1 MKVRFF
7 HEWDLHCAANSAA
20 MSATES
26 LKVKR
31 IGVTAREKHPGADAA
46 SERAK
51 NFFRELGGE
60 AYSLEEVLDGA
71 EVDCLLALGGDGTL
85 LHASRLMAHR
95 QVPVMGVNFGRVGY
109 LCTISESQ
117 LESALKLISEGHYTV
132 DERSMIRASVF
143 NRREE
148 VWRVDA
154 LNEVLIGGSNR
165 TLTLEVEINGEPIG
179 ELVGDGVILAT
190 RTGSTAY
197 AMSAGGPVVLLESM
211 ILVGSNSISS
221 ALLAPT
227 VLPMNSKVSIYNRT
241 KVTRPYVIADGQKD
255 YKILDGTVIEM
266 VKSPSSVRL
275 IDPRLV
281 NSFAKITR
289 RSLLRERDL
298 D

>member
-1 MKVRFF
+1 MTEAERTKVHR
-7 HEWDLHCAANSAA
+7 
-20 MSATES
+20 
-26 LKVKR
+26 V
-31 IGVTAREKHPGADAA
+31 GVTTRENHPGATAA
-46 SERAK
+46 AQRAMEQV
-51 NFFRELGGE
+51 RSMGGE
-60 AYSLEEVLDGA
+60 AYALEEVLDGA

-95 QVPVMGVNFGRVGY
+95 DIPVLGINFGRVGY
-109 LCTISESQ
+109 LCTVREPQ
-117 LESALKLISEGHYTV
+117 MERALELLFEGHYTI
-132 DERSMIRASVF
+132 DERSMLRASVF

-165 TLTLEVEINGEPIG
+165 TLTLEIEINGEPIG
-179 ELVGDGVILAT
+179 EILGDGVILAT

-197 AMSAGGPVVLLESM
+197 AMSAGGPVVLQESM
-211 ILVGSNSISS
+211 VLVPSNAINS

-227 VLPMNSKVSIYNRT
+227 VLPMDIKVSIHNKT

-255 YKILDGTVIEM
+255 YQILDGTVIEI
-266 VKSPSSVRL
+266 VKSPAKVQL

-281 NSFAKITR
+281 SSFAKITK
-289 RSLLRERDL
+289 RSLLREQDL

>member
-1 MKVRFF
+1 M
-7 HEWDLHCAANSAA
+7 
-20 MSATES
+20 TEVEPKK
-26 LKVKR
+26 LMR
-31 IGVTAREKHPGADAA
+31 IGVTARENHPGASDAA
-46 SERAK
+46 ERAK
-51 NFFRELGGE
+51 EKIRDLGGE
-60 AYSLEEVLDGA
+60 AFALEEVLDGA

-85 LHASRLMAHR
+85 LHASRLMAHKS
-95 QVPVMGVNFGRVGY
+95 VPVMGVNFGRVGY
-109 LCTISESQ
+109 LCTVSEEQ
-117 LESALKLISEGHYTV
+117 MERALELLTEGHYCIE
-132 DERSMIRASVF
+132 ERSMIRASVF

-154 LNEVLIGGSNR
+154 FNEVLIGGSNR
-165 TLTLEVEINGEPIG
+165 TLTLEIEINGEPIG
-179 ELVGDGVILAT
+179 EIVGDGVILAT

-227 VLPMNSKVSIYNRT
+227 VLPMETKVSVHNRT

-255 YKILDGTVIEM
+255 YQILDGTVIEM
-266 VKSPSSVRL
+266 VRSPNVVRL

-281 NSFAKITR
+281 SSFAKLTK

>member
-1 MKVRFF
+1 M
-7 HEWDLHCAANSAA
+7 
-20 MSATES
+20 TEEDCDEQ
-26 LKVKR
+26 LKPLEIRR
-31 IGVTAREKHPGADAA
+31 IGVTTREDHPGATAA
-46 SERAK
+46 AQKAMDQVRAM
-51 NFFRELGGE
+51 GGE
-60 AYSLEEVLDGA
+60 AYALEEVLDGA

-95 QVPVMGVNFGRVGY
+95 DIPVMGINFGRVGY
-109 LCTISESQ
+109 LCTVSEPQ
-117 LESALKLISEGHYTV
+117 MERALELLFEGHYST

-148 VWRVDA
+148 VSRVDA

-165 TLTLEVEINGEPIG
+165 TLTLEIDINDEPIG
-179 ELVGDGVILAT
+179 EIVGDGIILAT

-211 ILVGSNSISS
+211 ILVPSNSISS

-227 VLPMNSKVSIYNRT
+227 VLPMDIKVSIHNKT

-255 YKILDGTVIEM
+255 YQILDGTVIEM
-266 VKSPSSVRL
+266 VESPAKVKL

-281 NSFAKITR
+281 SSYAKITK
-289 RSLLRERDL
+289 RSLLRERAL
-298 D
+298 E

>member
-1 MKVRFF
+1 MTDAQPK
-7 HEWDLHCAANSAA
+7 
-20 MSATES
+20 
-26 LKVKR
+26 KIKR
-31 IGVTAREKHPGADAA
+31 IGITTRENHQGASAA
-46 SERAK
+46 AERAK
-51 NFFRELGGE
+51 EVFRSLGGE
-60 AYSLEEVLDGA
+60 AYALEEVLDGA

-85 LHASRLMAHR
+85 LHASRLMANHE
-95 QVPVMGVNFGRVGY
+95 VPVMGINFGRVGY
-109 LCTISESQ
+109 LCTIREPQ
-117 LESALKLISEGHYTV
+117 MERALELLVEGHYTT

-154 LNEVLIGGSNR
+154 LNEVLVGGSNR
-165 TLTLEVEINGEPIG
+165 TLTLEIEINGEPIG
-179 ELVGDGVILAT
+179 EIVGDGVIVAT

-197 AMSAGGPVVLLESM
+197 AMSAGGPVVLIESM
-211 ILVGSNSISS
+211 VLVASNSISS

-227 VLPMNSKVSIYNRT
+227 VLPMDTKVSIHNRT

-255 YKILDGTVIEM
+255 YQILDGTVIELAC
-266 VKSPSSVRL
+266 SPDVVRL

-281 NSFAKITR
+281 SSFAKLTK

>member
-1 MKVRFF
+1 M
-7 HEWDLHCAANSAA
+7 
-20 MSATES
+20 TEEDCDEQ
-26 LKVKR
+26 LKPLEIRR
-31 IGVTAREKHPGADAA
+31 IGVTTREDHPGATAA
-46 SERAK
+46 AQKAMDQVRAM
-51 NFFRELGGE
+51 GGE
-60 AYSLEEVLDGA
+60 AYALEEVLDGA

-95 QVPVMGVNFGRVGY
+95 DIPVMGINFGRVGY
-109 LCTISESQ
+109 LCTVSEPQ
-117 LESALKLISEGHYTV
+117 MERALELLFEGHYST

-165 TLTLEVEINGEPIG
+165 TLTLEIDINDEPIG
-179 ELVGDGVILAT
+179 EIVGDGIILAT

-211 ILVGSNSISS
+211 ILVPSNSISS

-227 VLPMNSKVSIYNRT
+227 VLPMDIKVSIHNKT

-255 YKILDGTVIEM
+255 YQILDGTVIEM
-266 VKSPSSVRL
+266 VESPAKVKL

-281 NSFAKITR
+281 SSYAKITK
-289 RSLLRERDL
+289 RSLLRERAL
-298 D
+298 E

>member
-1 MKVRFF
+1 M
-7 HEWDLHCAANSAA
+7 
-20 MSATES
+20 TEVEPKK
-26 LKVKR
+26 LLR
-31 IGVTAREKHPGADAA
+31 IGVTARENHPGASAA
-46 SERAK
+46 AERAK
-51 NFFRELGGE
+51 EKIRDLGGE
-60 AYSLEEVLDGA
+60 AFALEDVMDGA

-85 LHASRLMAHR
+85 LHASRLMAHK

-109 LCTISESQ
+109 LCTLSEEQ
-117 LESALKLISEGHYTV
+117 MERALELLTEGHYCI
-132 DERSMIRASVF
+132 DERAMIRASVF

-154 LNEVLIGGSNR
+154 FNEVLIGGSNR

-179 ELVGDGVILAT
+179 EIVGDGVILAT

-227 VLPMNSKVSIYNRT
+227 VLPMETKVSVHNRT

-255 YKILDGTVIEM
+255 YQILDGTVIEM
-266 VKSPSSVRL
+266 VRSPNVVRL

-281 NSFAKITR
+281 SSFAKLTK

>member
-1 MKVRFF
+1 
-7 HEWDLHCAANSAA
+7 
-20 MSATES
+20 MSADQP
-26 LKVKR
+26 KKIKR
-31 IGVTAREKHPGADAA
+31 IGITTRENHPGATAA
-46 SERAK
+46 AERAK
-51 NFFRELGGE
+51 DVFRSLGGE
-60 AYSLEEVLDGA
+60 AFALEEILDGE

-85 LHASRLMAHR
+85 LHASRLMANH

-109 LCTISESQ
+109 LCTISEPQ
-117 LESALKLISEGHYTV
+117 LERALEALCEGRYTM

-179 ELVGDGVILAT
+179 EIVGDGIIIAT

-211 ILVGSNSISS
+211 VLVASNSISS

-227 VLPMNSKVSIYNRT
+227 VLPMDTKISIHNRT

-255 YKILDGTVIEM
+255 YQILDGTVIEM
-266 VKSPSSVRL
+266 VQSPAIVRL
-275 IDPRLV
+275 LDPRLV
-281 NSFAKITR
+281 SSFAKITK